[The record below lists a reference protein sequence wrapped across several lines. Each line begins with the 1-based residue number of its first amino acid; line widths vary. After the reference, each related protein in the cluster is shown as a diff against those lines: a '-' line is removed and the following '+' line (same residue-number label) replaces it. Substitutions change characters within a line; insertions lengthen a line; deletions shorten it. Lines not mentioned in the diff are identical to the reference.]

1 MEQTVIRIG
10 TRGSKLALWQANW
23 VAEQLTALGV
33 QSQLVPISTRGDQQP
48 DGSVAKLGTD
58 GVFTKEL
65 QKALLDG
72 RIDVAVHSLK
82 DLPTE
87 PVRGI
92 SLAAVPSRESPFD
105 ALVSR
110 DGQKFDELP
119 KGALLGTG
127 SLRRRAQLLHARSDL
142 RFSELR
148 GNIDTRLRKLRE
160 GEVDALVL
168 AEAGLNRLGWSAEIS
183 EVLSAPLMLPAVGQ
197 GALGIESRSGDR
209 SVGDLLLRI
218 DDPIAHQSVIAER
231 AMLATLLGGC
241 LAPVGAWGR
250 VEDDGRLHLSAC
262 VLSADGQRR
271 LAVDLLGNAA
281 DAEALGRQAAEKLLA
296 SGAAE
301 LIEES
306 RGKQ

>member
-1 MEQTVIRIG
+1 M
-10 TRGSKLALWQANW
+10 
-23 VAEQLTALGV
+23 
-33 QSQLVPISTRGDQQP
+33 
-48 DGSVAKLGTD
+48 
-58 GVFTKEL
+58 
-65 QKALLDG
+65 
-72 RIDVAVHSLK
+72 
-82 DLPTE
+82 
-87 PVRGI
+87 
-92 SLAAVPSRESPFD
+92 
-105 ALVSR
+105 
-110 DGQKFDELP
+110 
-119 KGALLGTG
+119 LGTG

-142 RFSELR
+142 RFSEMR

-197 GALGIESRSGDR
+197 GALGIETRSGDR

-218 DDPIAHQSVIAER
+218 DDPVAHQSVIAER
-231 AMLATLLGGC
+231 TMLASLLGGC

-250 VEDDGRLHLSAC
+250 VEDDGQLHLSAC

-296 SGAAE
+296 GGAAE

-306 RGKQ
+306 RRKQ